1 MPINSILINAGRNP
15 YLNPAFSIADCR
27 VASLLGRTD
36 VPLFQTRLCR
46 AYEVTRRRSQAG
58 QPEHSF
64 SPLASN
70 NLWRP
75 SVTSH
80 ARSGDRHNQAQDGRF
95 PRRLAPR
102 KDWSYHVRLGFSP
115 AAYLTHATVC
125 GGSEP
130 PPYKGKSFLA
140 WLSHLP
146 LCITIYLCIAAL
158 WLFC

>member
-1 MPINSILINAGRNP
+1 MFPFSKHDCAGHTK
-15 YLNPAFSIADCR
+15 YPAGGA
-27 VASLLGRTD
+27 
-36 VPLFQTRLCR
+36 
-46 AYEVTRRRSQAG
+46 RRW

-140 WLSHLP
+140 WLSHLS
-146 LCITIYLCIAAL
+146 LCITIYLCTAV
-158 WLFC
+158 WFLFCSFSWGFSPPVCRRRQSPLSLLQPPTWIN